1 MLIDAHHVR
10 VQLDRSA
17 HALLQRARGIRL
29 TAIEGVT
36 WITVDRELRDI
47 VIGPGESFVVPSDG
61 KVVVVAIRGPAVVA
75 VESQAGAVRCVS
87 SERDRRPAHLWAG
100 LRTDRL
106 PDTVR

>member
-1 MLIDAHHVR
+1 MLIDAHQVR

-75 VESQAGAVRCVS
+75 VESQAGAVRCLG
-87 SERDRRPAHLWAG
+87 SERDRRPAHIWAV
-100 LRTDRL
+100 LRPDRL